1 MTAPFLLFVMLAQQS
16 GAAPFSSSPA
26 EAVVQLQDAIRKNP
40 EVESNYTD
48 LGNLL
53 LRTQNFSEA
62 SLILQA
68 ARAKFPSSAQPALS
82 LGVAYYGL
90 RRFQDSVAAFL
101 DAGRLDPAAEQPVA
115 FLNRM
120 SEHWGDRRSDVINLF
135 TAYAKSFPRSALAHF
150 VLGRAT
156 SDAGELRRAIELNPR
171 TPDVHI
177 ELGAVL
183 EKQRDFPAA
192 IAAFRRAAE
201 LAPRNPVPHYR
212 LARLYA
218 RSGDS
223 ERAEA
228 ERALHEK
235 LSAEEKAE
243 LDRRQAATKHLQ
255 LRVRP

>member
-1 MTAPFLLFVMLAQQS
+1 MTAPFLLFLMLAQQS
-16 GAAPFSSSPA
+16 GAVPSSSPA
-26 EAVVQLQDAIRKNP
+26 EAVIQLQDAIRKNP
-40 EVESNYTD
+40 ETESNYTD

-53 LRTQNFSEA
+53 LRTQNFGEA
-62 SLILQA
+62 SLVLQA
-68 ARAKFPSSAQPALS
+68 ARAKFPRSAQPALS

-101 DAGRLDPAAEQPVA
+101 VAGRLDPAAEQPVG

-120 SEHWGDRRSDVINLF
+120 SEHWGDRRNDVINLF
-135 TAYAKSFPRSALAHF
+135 AAYAKSFPRSALAHF

-156 SDAGELRRAIELNPR
+156 GDTGELRRAIELNPGA
-171 TPDVHI
+171 PDVHI

-201 LAPRNPVPHYR
+201 LAPKNPIPHYR

-223 ERAEA
+223 KRAEA

-255 LRVRP
+255 LTVRP